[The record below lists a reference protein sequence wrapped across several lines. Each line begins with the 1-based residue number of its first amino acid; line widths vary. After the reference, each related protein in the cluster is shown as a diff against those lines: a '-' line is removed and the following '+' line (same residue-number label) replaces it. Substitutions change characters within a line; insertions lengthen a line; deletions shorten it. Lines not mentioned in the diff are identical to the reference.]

1 LAFCGSLH
9 YNQQSFSLV
18 FLFLFTVSLNT
29 FGNNMYEKFEDWFY
43 ERENFSDRSDRFAEE
58 LQTMD
63 YPRAVEWLKACWQCA
78 RNEHNDRQ

>member
-1 LAFCGSLH
+1 
-9 YNQQSFSLV
+9 
-18 FLFLFTVSLNT
+18 
-29 FGNNMYEKFEDWFY
+29 MYEKFEDWFY

-63 YPRAVEWLKACWQCA
+63 YPRAVEWLKACWECA